1 MSARKEGFP
10 VLLFDSLKCDNLCNV
25 TRVTRVTRGCRLA
38 EPDKSVRRSK
48 AGPRATCLQPTA
60 TLLCAPVVFESVFA
74 DKQNNGLWERRRA
87 GGDGDWAARAA

>member
-10 VLLFDSLKCDNLCNV
+10 VLLFDSLKCDKLCNV

-38 EPDKSVRRSK
+38 KPDNRYVEARQ
-48 AGPRATCLQPTA
+48 GHVPRVCSPLP
-60 TLLCAPVVFESVFA
+60 LCAPVVFESVFA
-74 DKQNNGLWERRRA
+74 DKQNNGLWERRRRA